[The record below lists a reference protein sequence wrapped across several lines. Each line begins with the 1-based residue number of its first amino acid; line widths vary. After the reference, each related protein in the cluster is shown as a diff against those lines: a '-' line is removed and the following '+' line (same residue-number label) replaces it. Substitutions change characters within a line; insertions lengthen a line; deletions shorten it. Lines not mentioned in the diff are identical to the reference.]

1 MPVRSAIPI
10 VRVLFVV
17 CCVLLGI
24 VLSIA
29 SSGTMHRITGGVLG
43 ALFGGLIVGTDILLK
58 NLSFR
63 SFGSGTFG
71 LMTGVLCAWLLTRVP
86 WAQSLLPSQ
95 WENAETFDR
104 ILNLIIYL
112 TLGYLGIIL
121 ALRSNRQEF
130 SLIIP
135 YVRFRNEGV
144 IQQPL
149 LVDTNIIID
158 GRIPGICATGFLG
171 GTLIVPRFVL
181 DELHILAD
189 SADPVKRDRGRRG
202 LECLEQLKRTP
213 TLSVTIH
220 DDYQSQEK
228 LVDTKLIQ
236 LGKTLDAR
244 LLTNDANLGRVAGL
258 QGLPVLNLN
267 QLAHAMRPP
276 LNVGDE
282 VEMMLVKEGKD
293 DHQAVGYLPDGTMIV
308 VNHARSKVGA
318 TVVATVSSSL
328 QTSAG
333 RLIFAELKS
342 IKSPSPGASP
352 ASGSNAQSPPTR
364 RK

>member
-1 MPVRSAIPI
+1 MPARSAIPI
-10 VRVLFVV
+10 VRALFLL
-17 CCVLLGI
+17 CCILLGVLLGMAGLRG
-24 VLSIA
+24 LSPMA
-29 SSGTMHRITGGVLG
+29 GGILG
-43 ALFGGLIVGTDILLK
+43 AVFGALIVGADMLLK
-58 NLSFR
+58 DMTIR

-71 LMTGVLCAWLLTRVP
+71 LMTGVFCAWLITRVP
-86 WAQSLLPSQ
+86 WAQSLGSS
-95 WENAETFDR
+95 EEIDR
-104 ILNLIIYL
+104 IFALVIYL
-112 TLGYLGIIL
+112 SLGYLGIVL

-158 GRIPGICATGFLG
+158 GRLPGICATGFLG
-171 GTLIVPRFVL
+171 GTLIIPRFVL
-181 DELHILAD
+181 DELHVLAD
-189 SADPVKRDRGRRG
+189 SSDPIKRDRGRRG
-202 LECLEQLKRTP
+202 LECMEQLKRTSSI
-213 TLSVTIH
+213 SVTIH
-220 DDYQSQEK
+220 DDYQPQEK

-236 LGKTLDAR
+236 LGKSLEAR
-244 LLTNDANLGRVAGL
+244 LLTNDGNLGRVAQL

-267 QLAHAMRPP
+267 QLAQAMRPT

-282 VEMMLVKEGKD
+282 IELVLVKEGKD

-308 VNHARSKVGA
+308 VNHAREKLGLTALAV
-318 TVVATVSSSL
+318 VSSSL

-342 IKSPSPGASP
+342 VKPLPETGQ
-352 ASGSNAQSPPTR
+352 GSVR
-364 RK
+364 RR